1 MRYPKITKATFLE
14 RPNRFIAIVLVDGK
28 KETVH
33 VKNTGRCKELLVPG
47 ATVYLED
54 FDGRMGTRKLRYSLV
69 AVKKQREPS
78 ETPLLINMD
87 SQAPNALIKENFA
100 EWAKKT
106 GGTFKPECTYKNSRF
121 DFWFQLPGDKLCSK
135 NEGQP
140 DFQDQSASQGQFS
153 SKPVQGFLEVK
164 GVTLENKG
172 FCRFPDAPTERGT
185 KHLTELIDARKN
197 GFWAGVLFLVQME
210 GMKSFSPNDETD
222 AEFGKALRQ
231 AKAAGVE
238 ILCYQC
244 KVTPDSLEL
253 GSEVKVVL

>member
-1 MRYPKITKATFLE
+1 MRYQKITKATFLE

-69 AVKKQREPS
+69 AVEKQRKPS

-121 DFWFQLPGDKLCSK
+121 DFWFQLPGGK
-135 NEGQP
+135 
-140 DFQDQSASQGQFS
+140 
-153 SKPVQGFLEVK
+153 QGFLEVK

-210 GMKSFSPNDETD
+210 GMKAFSPNDETD

-231 AKAAGVE
+231 AKQAGVE

-253 GSEVKVVL
+253 GSEIKVVL